1 MVPAGPASA
10 KGLTRSGLAGTAG
23 RTARRAGQ
31 RVPGTAGA
39 GPPRCPHPDS
49 GAEGKKTW
57 DWTGHGD
64 GQENPG
70 CSLPCFLHS
79 LCDGVNSKGDNRNHL
94 RGRLRPTEA
103 GGGLESTRGD
113 WKERPERTQ
122 GCRHQGRDGEKI
134 QHWPCGPVG
143 KLRQRRDSDWHSVAL
158 SPGFPPP
165 GHCHVRGGGREA
177 RRGMGSE
184 RDLCWM
190 PVTARPFQVS
200 HPRCHP
206 KPTCPW
212 NERIPSVPEGPGS
225 LVGGEPRGQ
234 AVEKGG
240 RIFEGVEDDGEKRG
254 PPERA
259 GLGRR
264 TKELGQSGERP
275 SCGVGAGGGTVGAT
289 APPQPLPP
297 PPFHDLETTFKSG
310 LPAPGG

>member
-1 MVPAGPASA
+1 M
-10 KGLTRSGLAGTAG
+10 GLDRTR
-23 RTARRAGQ
+23 
-31 RVPGTAGA
+31 
-39 GPPRCPHPDS
+39 
-49 GAEGKKTW
+49 
-57 DWTGHGD
+57 D

-70 CSLPCFLHS
+70 CSLLYFLHS

-94 RGRLRPTEA
+94 RGRLRTTEA

-143 KLRQRRDSDWHSVAL
+143 KLRQRQDSDWHSVAL

-165 GHCHVRGGGREA
+165 GHCHVRGGGGEV
-177 RRGMGSE
+177 RRGRGVKGTFVGRLS
-184 RDLCWM
+184 RPGLSRF
-190 PVTARPFQVS
+190 PVLAVIPSQLALGMRES
-200 HPRCHP
+200 HPFP
-206 KPTCPW
+206 KA
-212 NERIPSVPEGPGS
+212 PEAWWW
-225 LVGGEPRGQ
+225 GEPRGQ
-234 AVEKGG
+234 VAEKEG
-240 RIFEGVEDDGEKRG
+240 RIFEGMEDDGEKQG

-264 TKELGQSGERP
+264 TGELGQSGERP
-275 SCGVGAGGGTVGAT
+275 SCGVGAGGGTVGVT
-289 APPQPLPP
+289 APPQPPPP